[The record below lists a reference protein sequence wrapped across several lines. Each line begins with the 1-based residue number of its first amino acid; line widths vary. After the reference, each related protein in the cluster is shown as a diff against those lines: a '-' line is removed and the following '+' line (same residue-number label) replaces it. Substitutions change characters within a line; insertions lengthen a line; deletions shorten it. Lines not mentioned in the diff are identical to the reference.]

1 LEHSNVIVHGCGDAH
16 ISVKAFA
23 RLGQINYNG
32 PSFVHEEIRDMH
44 KISDFRSDTVTRPTE
59 KMRKAMAEAIVGDDV
74 LGDDPTV
81 QELESKAAIMMRK
94 EAALYVPSGTM
105 GNSIAVNVWT
115 RELDEV
121 ILEAKAHIYN
131 MESTSITFIS
141 RINPR
146 PLQSKRGA
154 MDPSEVERNIKLPS
168 VHLPR
173 TSLICVE
180 NTHNGWG
187 GAVVPM
193 ENLKAIRDVADRH
206 DVKIHYDGA
215 RVFNASQ
222 ASGIPVYEYASIG
235 DSIMFCLSKGLSA
248 PVGSVL
254 VGPQD
259 FIDQARRVRKALGGG
274 MRQIGILAAAGIV
287 ALDEMVSR
295 LGEDHERAKKL
306 AHGIHDLPGIDL
318 NVEHVET
325 DIIIF
330 GFDHPG
336 LSADEFIAKL
346 KEKGVLALA
355 TPGKDIRFVT
365 HKDVDDE
372 DVERAI
378 AAFREILL

>member
-1 LEHSNVIVHGCGDAH
+1 
-16 ISVKAFA
+16 
-23 RLGQINYNG
+23 
-32 PSFVHEEIRDMH
+32 MH

-59 KMRKAMAEAIVGDDV
+59 QMRRAMAEAVVGDDV

-81 QELESKAAIMMRK
+81 QELESLSATLMQK

-121 ILEAKAHIYN
+121 IVEAKAHIYN
-131 MESTSITFIS
+131 MESTSITFVS

-154 MDPSEVERNIKLPS
+154 MDPSEIERNIKKPS

-193 ENLKAIRDVADRH
+193 ENLKAIREVADRH
-206 DVKIHYDGA
+206 NVKIHYDGA

-222 ASGIPVYEYASIG
+222 ATGIPVHEYAAIG

-254 VGPQD
+254 VGPES

-274 MRQIGILAAAGIV
+274 MRQVGILAAAGIV
-287 ALDEMVSR
+287 ALNEMVSR
-295 LGEDHERAKKL
+295 LAEDHQRAKKL
-306 AHGIHDLPGIDL
+306 AAGIHELPGIGL
-318 NVEHVET
+318 NPDHVET
-325 DIIIF
+325 DIIILK
-330 GFDHPG
+330 FDHPD
-336 LSADEFIAKL
+336 LTADAFIQRL
-346 KEKGVLALA
+346 REKNVLALA
-355 TPGKDIRFVT
+355 TPAKDIRFVT
-365 HKDVDDE
+365 HKDIDDE

-378 AAFREILL
+378 AAFRDILL